1 MVYLQRLVVVLALA
15 ITVPAI
21 LGCGGAGGGVT
32 AEDHPPEVGDWEPTL
47 GGMNEMLN
55 EPEEGT
61 GEQNE

>member
-21 LGCGGAGGGVT
+21 LGCGGAGDGAT
-32 AEDHPPEVGDWEPTL
+32 AEDNPPGVGDWEPTL

-55 EPEEGT
+55 EPEEGA